1 MGLDVGSLEGN
12 GTLSV
17 TGATKFLGTCFA
29 AQAALSVTGIS
40 TFASDL
46 KINSDY
52 GSATQAYGVR
62 AWLNY
67 DHAADEING
76 SANVSSITDNETGKF
91 TINWS
96 FTWADSGYAL
106 GLTSAG
112 SGQAN
117 GDDSCATGAS
127 AEWGTTSAATR
138 WRRFTDNT
146 FVDVANCN
154 VIGVR

>member
-1 MGLDVGSLEGN
+1 MGLDVLGGLKSN
-12 GTLSV
+12 GTLEI
-17 TGATKFLGTCFA
+17 TGETQLDSKLKF
-29 AQAALSVTGIS
+29 
-40 TFASDL
+40 
-46 KINSDY
+46 NSDY
-52 GSATQAYGVR
+52 GSATQVYGIR
-62 AWLNY
+62 AWMNY

-76 SANVSSITDNETGKF
+76 SANVSSLTDDATGKF

-112 SGQAN
+112 SGSAN
-117 GDDSCATGAS
+117 GDDSCATGAA
-127 AEWGTTSAATR
+127 AEWSTTSAATR
-138 WRRFTDNT
+138 WRLFTDNT

>member
-1 MGLDVGSLEGN
+1 MGLDVSSLKST
-12 GTLSV
+12 GTLAI
-17 TGATKFLGTCFA
+17 TGRTQLDSKLKF
-29 AQAALSVTGIS
+29 
-40 TFASDL
+40 
-46 KINSDY
+46 NSDY
-52 GSATQAYGVR
+52 GSATQVYGIRAY
-62 AWLNY
+62 LNY

-76 SANVSSITDNETGKF
+76 SANVSSLTDDATGKF

-96 FTWADSGYAL
+96 FTWPDSSYAL
-106 GLTSAG
+106 GMTSAG